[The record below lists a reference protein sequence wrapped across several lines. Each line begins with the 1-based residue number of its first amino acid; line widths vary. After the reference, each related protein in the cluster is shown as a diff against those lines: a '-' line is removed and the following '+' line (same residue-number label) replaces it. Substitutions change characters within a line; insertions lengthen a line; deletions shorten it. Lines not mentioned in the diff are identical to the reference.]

1 MQPEVVTLEYFLY
14 SWPMWN
20 AANTFFRKGQRF
32 LNALQEYRPDL
43 ANALTGSTIDPFHV
57 DKNLPAAIQYIIEH
71 WKPKVFYVPVVIVEE
86 NHKDAIGLCMVKPLC
101 EYDAQTGGL
110 LVHMGDM
117 IPAPEEE

>member
-1 MQPEVVTLEYFLY
+1 MTDKIPDASELSALDTL
-14 SWPMWN
+14 
-20 AANTFFRKGQRF
+20 
-32 LNALQEYRPDL
+32 AL
-43 ANALTGSTIDPFHV
+43 
-57 DKNLPAAIQYIIEH
+57 EH